1 MTFRSKLELI
11 FLKNSTYFL
20 KLKVNLNFY
29 YKIKNFLI
37 KWPIQ
42 HYKERMG
49 HSYLL
54 DIKNHLKDLIKKL
67 YTVLN
72 AKHKNVM
79 DTIGNISKYVCVCKL
94 NIQWQ
99 WSHK

>member
-1 MTFRSKLELI
+1 
-11 FLKNSTYFL
+11 
-20 KLKVNLNFY
+20 
-29 YKIKNFLI
+29 
-37 KWPIQ
+37 
-42 HYKERMG
+42 MG

-94 NIQWQ
+94 NIQ
-99 WSHK
+99 